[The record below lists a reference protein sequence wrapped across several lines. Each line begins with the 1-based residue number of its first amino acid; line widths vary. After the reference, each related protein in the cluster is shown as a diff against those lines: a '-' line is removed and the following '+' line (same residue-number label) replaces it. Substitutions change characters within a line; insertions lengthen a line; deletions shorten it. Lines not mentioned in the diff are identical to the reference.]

1 MLTTKELRFF
11 SMARDQAKTSQAGG
25 GIPIG
30 SVLVSGDRVLGVG
43 HNRRLQDSDPT
54 SHAEIQCLRNAQ
66 LRPIYHDTV
75 LYSTLMPCYMCAGAI
90 VQFGIPRVIVGEA
103 VNFKGAQDFL
113 QAHGVW
119 LFVLNDESSIGMLTR
134 YISEHQME
142 WKGDIGQ

>member
-30 SVLVSGDRVLGVG
+30 SVLVSGDRGLGVG

-54 SHAEIQCLRNAQ
+54 SHSEIQCLRNAQ

-75 LYSTLMPCYMCAGAI
+75 LYSTGPALSLGAAGGLQVSRGTLEAPGVCA
-90 VQFGIPRVIVGEA
+90 
-103 VNFKGAQDFL
+103 
-113 QAHGVW
+113 
-119 LFVLNDESSIGMLTR
+119 
-134 YISEHQME
+134 
-142 WKGDIGQ
+142 